1 MLWRM
6 PADSPTARIGIMF
19 IHFDGSASAG
29 SDAWP
34 EIDSRL
40 PEDGRG
46 AARLPRRA
54 ASCRQSVGKLFRGK
68 SATRRQLA
76 SANCANCANPCRHC
90 RRNY

>member
-1 MLWRM
+1 M
-6 PADSPTARIGIMF
+6 I
-19 IHFDGSASAG
+19 IHFDGPASAG

-46 AARLPRRA
+46 AAQLPRRT
-54 ASCRQSVGKLFRGK
+54 ASCLQSVGKLFRGRVM

-76 SANCANCANPCRHC
+76 SANSANCANPCCGAPHG
-90 RRNY
+90 